1 MSKLALGDVHGV
13 EKFLNL
19 QVAGL
24 QIRED
29 LANEVHQALDFEGV
43 ALLLP
48 FYDQSHADAVRSG
61 RSVQDQGLLLGGEV
75 RMGGVVSKSF
85 NQARAS

>member
-1 MSKLALGDVHGV
+1 M
-13 EKFLNL
+13 
-19 QVAGL
+19 
-24 QIRED
+24 
-29 LANEVHQALDFEGV
+29 

-85 NQARAS
+85 NRARAS

>member
-1 MSKLALGDVHGV
+1 LDQRVTHLSVG
-13 EKFLNL
+13 
-19 QVAGL
+19 
-24 QIRED
+24 ED